1 MFSRLKHDTC
11 KKVQSTGRSISEHFP
26 DWKCLSFNILWGIF
40 NFSYDIKIDK
50 RYNDGRLKQP
60 NLVYLEMTISNEILQ
75 WPHQEDDNDD
85 SHNHQLQLS
94 NISVMVQWP
103 LSHHSEA
110 IISISPKSWSHH
122 HLLIL
127 ILILPLI
134 LIIILILIL
143 PHIEIISVLQ
153 QVPTF
158 GSCGLLAKLQ
168 PRYYSKF
175 ISASWPFS
183 SSLSG
188 IRNSHW
194 ICSLG
199 VSL

>member
-50 RYNDGRLKQP
+50 RYSDGWLKQP

-75 WPHQEDDNDD
+75 WPHQEDDDDD

-94 NISVMVQWP
+94 NISVMVQCP

-110 IISISPKSWSHH
+110 IISISPKSWS
-122 HLLIL
+122 
-127 ILILPLI
+127 
-134 LIIILILIL
+134 
-143 PHIEIISVLQ
+143 SSS
-153 QVPTF
+153 PTSKSSPF
-158 GSCGLLAKLQ
+158 CSKFPLLAAAG
-168 PRYYSKF
+168 F
-175 ISASWPFS
+175 WPSFNPDTTQS
-183 SSLSG
+183 SSRPRDLF
-188 IRNSHW
+188 HLH
-194 ICSLG
+194 CQA
-199 VSL
+199 

>member
-50 RYNDGRLKQP
+50 RYNDGRLKQS

-122 HLLIL
+122 HHPDPHHHPHPPPHPNHLRFAASSHFWQLRASGQASTPILLKVHL
-127 ILILPLI
+127 GL
-134 LIIILILIL
+134 
-143 PHIEIISVLQ
+143 V
-153 QVPTF
+153 TF
-158 GSCGLLAKLQ
+158 
-168 PRYYSKF
+168 F
-175 ISASWPFS
+175 IF
-183 SSLSG
+183 
-188 IRNSHW
+188 IVRDKK
-194 ICSLG
+194 
-199 VSL
+199 